1 MFGIIILSFLNKKL
15 YYFCISVIDFIL
27 SQQGII
33 ILNTMKLI
41 PVGLLLLFKTEAGLT
56 TCVMK
61 KRVLWS

>member
-1 MFGIIILSFLNKKL
+1 MT
-15 YYFCISVIDFIL
+15 YFML

-41 PVGLLLLFKTEAGLT
+41 PVGLLLLLLLFKTEAGLT

-61 KRVLWS
+61 KGSSGHEDAKETCPLFK